1 MKLKLIDFMN
11 AMIEGENR
19 EVLLYVITNF
29 ELKNLEK
36 VMVDSLCQL
45 YNNSKYESNSVNII
59 NDFKMGMKDYTY
71 LIKLFNNNKNFS
83 EHPLMNICFEIFNFI
98 NKIASR

>member
-11 AMIEGENR
+11 AMIEGENL

-45 YNNSKYESNSVNII
+45 YNNSK
-59 NDFKMGMKDYTY
+59 
-71 LIKLFNNNKNFS
+71 
-83 EHPLMNICFEIFNFI
+83 
-98 NKIASR
+98 